1 MEQVLFN
8 NLHHRTDIP
17 ICEIINLN
25 LEYFEKQNNL
35 PNILNKVII
44 HFPFK
49 SLYYLANNLNI
60 YFNNINNHNLDKIII
75 SIIDK
80 IISFEGNSYNIIEGI
95 KSKNNGVYKLSCIY
109 FDKFKYKINNI
120 YYNDNIFLIDLKL
133 FY

>member
-1 MEQVLFN
+1 MEQVSFN

-60 YFNNINNHNLDKIII
+60 YFSNINNNNLDKIII
-75 SIIDK
+75 TIIAK
-80 IISFEGNSYNIIEGI
+80 IITLEGNSYNMIEGI
-95 KSKNNGVYKLSCIY
+95 KAKNNGVYKLSCIY
-109 FDKFKYKINNI
+109 FNKLKYKINNI